1 MTLGHR
7 RWLPVALV
15 AAVAGF
21 PASLTAQALDSITP
35 PTMRRHIMRLAADSM
50 RGRATP
56 SPQLEQAA
64 RYAAGLFRRAGLV
77 PLGDGGTYLQRYPIW
92 TTRLVPESSTV
103 ELLGPASGRW
113 RLGQDVDWL
122 RGTEVSP
129 PELVGPAVVLTGI
142 PDSTRPFGNLDVRGA
157 IVIHLAPMTATGG
170 AEAPFWLFRA
180 AERAGV
186 IGWIQVVQ
194 RDSADWQTL
203 LSRIRQPRILLS
215 RSRDVL
221 PFPVLEMRD
230 ESIGRFLAELGIEEA
245 GVRPLPAPP
254 PAARLLRDYAVRFR
268 LRERVLTRRSAP
280 NVIGLLPGADT
291 TQRGYVLVTA
301 HLDGLGV
308 GPRIGGDSV
317 YNGADDD
324 ATGTAAVLEAA
335 RALARGGSPRP
346 ARGIVFALFSG
357 TERELW
363 GSAYYLT
370 HPPVPLA
377 QTSAVIDVE
386 AIGRNLKDSVS
397 VGHGPTPTALTGA
410 VERVAQAH
418 SAELGLTIVSDVQP
432 KLRLWL
438 EGDHAA
444 FFERGIPI
452 LYLHNG
458 LHGDLHRPGD
468 EPQKIQFESTARIGR
483 FLALLAHE
491 VATPTT

>member
-35 PTMRRHIMRLAADSM
+35 QTMRRHIMRLAADSM

-157 IVIHLAPMTATGG
+157 IVIHLAAMTEHG
-170 AEAPFWLFRA
+170 AADAPLWMFRA
-180 AERAGV
+180 AARAGV
-186 IGWIQVVQ
+186 AGWIQVVQ
-194 RDSADWQTL
+194 RDSARWRALTAIIGQPRTL
-203 LSRIRQPRILLS
+203 LSG
-215 RSRDVL
+215 SRDVL

-230 ESIGRFLAELGIEEA
+230 ETLGRFLADIGVEQA
-245 GVRPLPAPP
+245 AVRPFPSPAPP
-254 PAARLLRDYAVRFR
+254 AQLLLNYGVRLR
-268 LRERVLTRRSAP
+268 LRERVTSRRSAP

-291 TQRGYVLVTA
+291 
-301 HLDGLGV
+301 
-308 GPRIGGDSV
+308 
-317 YNGADDD
+317 
-324 ATGTAAVLEAA
+324 
-335 RALARGGSPRP
+335 
-346 ARGIVFALFSG
+346 
-357 TERELW
+357 
-363 GSAYYLT
+363 
-370 HPPVPLA
+370 
-377 QTSAVIDVE
+377 
-386 AIGRNLKDSVS
+386 
-397 VGHGPTPTALTGA
+397 
-410 VERVAQAH
+410 
-418 SAELGLTIVSDVQP
+418 
-432 KLRLWL
+432 
-438 EGDHAA
+438 
-444 FFERGIPI
+444 
-452 LYLHNG
+452 
-458 LHGDLHRPGD
+458 
-468 EPQKIQFESTARIGR
+468 
-483 FLALLAHE
+483 
-491 VATPTT
+491 